1 MEVFSALLFAA
12 ALSMD
17 GFGAGVAYGLRKIR
31 VPALS
36 LLIISLASG
45 VGIWTAMAAG
55 NLIAGYIPYARQA
68 GAGLLI
74 VAGIWLIIT
83 NRFPKK
89 RVPEADSEWVMALHL
104 RPFGLIIQ
112 IMREPVRADMD
123 RSGVLSWKEASLL
136 GIALA
141 LDAMAAGLGIAMS
154 GFATWLI
161 APLVAATKFGFVTLG
176 LLLGDAWSPS
186 PALRLLPGL
195 ILAGLGAFRLLG

>member
-45 VGIWTAMAAG
+45 AGIWTAMAAG

-89 RVPEADSEWVMALHL
+89 RV
-104 RPFGLIIQ
+104 RKRI
-112 IMREPVRADMD
+112 
-123 RSGVLSWKEASLL
+123 RSG
-136 GIALA
+136 
-141 LDAMAAGLGIAMS
+141 
-154 GFATWLI
+154 
-161 APLVAATKFGFVTLG
+161 
-176 LLLGDAWSPS
+176 
-186 PALRLLPGL
+186 
-195 ILAGLGAFRLLG
+195 